1 MAKDYA
7 HTRTK
12 WKPIYDDLITV
23 LLTGMTQREAAKT
36 VGIEENTL
44 SRLFRWPKFLKE
56 YRRRCA
62 RRVEEAEAILQSA
75 ALMAVQ
81 VHFEAMQRTRPVVIE
96 YVDVKGRTRKRL
108 EDSDMR
114 LALQA
119 ANRVLEFGQM
129 RADKDMVANR
139 IDALEQMA
147 KKVQRE
153 GEAAE

>member
-1 MAKDYA
+1 MQKMDK
-7 HTRTK
+7 K
-12 WKPIYDDLITV
+12 WKPLYDDLITV
-23 LLTGMTQREAAKT
+23 LLTGITQREAAKQC
-36 VGIEENTL
+36 GIGEQYL
-44 SRLFRWPKFLKE
+44 SALFRWPKFLKE